1 MPLVSLH
8 QVHKRYPTG
17 TEALSGVSFSIEPGE
32 FVFLSGPSGAGKS
45 TLLRLLLHMEIATKG
60 DVLLFGRNL
69 AALSRSSVPYLRRNI
84 GAIFQD
90 FRLLPDRTVFEN
102 VAVGL
107 HILGLSRKEIKQR
120 VTNTLYD
127 LSIDRYAQAFPS
139 MLSGGEQQRVAI
151 ARALVMHPALILA
164 DEPTGNLDWELSND
178 IVRLFDDLNA
188 KGTTVIMA
196 THDRFLLNAFPRRT
210 LLLNKGFLIEDF
222 QPSQTNDDETEEGV
236 DEEPEEVPPI
246 IQPLDMTAALRN
258 LHTPPPLPKQQKIA
272 GIDGEEVSS

>member
-139 MLSGGEQQRVAI
+139 MLSGGEQQ
-151 ARALVMHPALILA
+151 
-164 DEPTGNLDWELSND
+164 GS
-178 IVRLFDDLNA
+178 
-188 KGTTVIMA
+188 
-196 THDRFLLNAFPRRT
+196 
-210 LLLNKGFLIEDF
+210 LLLG
-222 QPSQTNDDETEEGV
+222 
-236 DEEPEEVPPI
+236 
-246 IQPLDMTAALRN
+246 RW
-258 LHTPPPLPKQQKIA
+258 
-272 GIDGEEVSS
+272 